1 MLEDK
6 HTKFKREYIDDIK
19 YAIIAFA
26 NTDGG
31 NIYIGLNDDGNVIGV
46 DNPDQTVLRIHNM
59 IRDSIRPDV
68 TMFVD
73 SHIEE
78 ISQKKVIVVQ
88 VYRGTHRPYYLA
100 GKEIRPEGVYV
111 RHGASSAPAS
121 ETAILNMI
129 KETSGDSY
137 EEAVSLNQQ
146 LTFKSA
152 AKYFSKKKIKFNDTQ
167 KRTLKIIKDDGS
179 FSNLGFLLSDQCT
192 HSIKLAVF
200 EGSEKSIFKDRK
212 ELSGSILDQLEQAAQ
227 YIDKFNRTRATFS
240 GLERVDHRDYPPEAV
255 REALINTVV
264 HRDYSMSAP
273 ILISMFD
280 DRLEFINLG
289 GLVRGI
295 SFNDIMLGISAFRNP
310 NLANVFYR
318 LKLIE
323 AYGTGILRI
332 KEYYANCEEKE
343 KIEVSNN
350 AFKITLPNQ
359 NYAIQTREISNSPIS
374 AIKSAANQTLSNK
387 KFQEVID
394 IYKNTDSIKRKDV
407 EASLQVSQ
415 ATAINLLRAMT
426 ESGILKKEGGGRNL
440 RYKLNIPQK

>member
-6 HTKFKREYIDDIK
+6 HTEFKRDYVDDIK
-19 YAIIAFA
+19 YAIVAFA

-31 NIYIGLNDDGNVIGV
+31 NIYIGLNDDGSVIGV

-73 SHIEE
+73 SHVEE

-88 VYRGTHRPYYLA
+88 VYRGTHRPYYIA
-100 GKEIRPEGVYV
+100 GKGIRPEGVYV

-121 ETAILNMI
+121 ETAIINMI

-152 AKYFSKKKIKFNDTQ
+152 AKYFSKKKIKFNDAQ
-167 KRTLKIIKDDGS
+167 KRTLKIIKDDGT

-200 EGSEKSIFKDRK
+200 EGSKKSIFKDRK
-212 ELSGSILDQLEQAAQ
+212 ELSGSILDQLGQAAQ

-240 GLERVDHRDYPPEAV
+240 GLERIDHRDYPPEAV

-273 ILISMFD
+273 ILISLFD

-295 SFNDIMLGISAFRNP
+295 SFNDIMLGVSAFRNP

-343 KIEVSNN
+343 KIEISNN
-350 AFKITLPNQ
+350 AFKVTLPNT
-359 NYAIQTREISNSPIS
+359 NYLAETHKIAMP
-374 AIKSAANQTLSNK
+374 AIKSAVNQTLINK
-387 KFQEVID
+387 KFQAVID
-394 IYKNTDSIKRKDV
+394 IFKGTDTLKRRDV
-407 EASLQVSQ
+407 ESALQISQ
-415 ATAINLLRAMT
+415 ATAVNLLRTMT
-426 ESGILKKEGGGRNL
+426 ESGLLRKEGSGRNL
-440 RYKLNIPQK
+440 CYKLNIPQR